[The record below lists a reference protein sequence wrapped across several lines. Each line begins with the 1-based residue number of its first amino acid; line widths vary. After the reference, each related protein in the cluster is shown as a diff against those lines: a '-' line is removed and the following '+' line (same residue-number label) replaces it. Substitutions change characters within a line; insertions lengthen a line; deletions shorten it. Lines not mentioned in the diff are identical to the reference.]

1 MPKGSRALVLV
12 LLSLLV
18 SSCSAPWR
26 APVETRSG
34 VGYSAAGGR
43 IEGPTYRVQ
52 PGDTL
57 YGIAWRAGVDYQ
69 DLAAWNRIA
78 PPYTIYVRQQLR
90 VVPGALGATKQ
101 APAKSA
107 RKTAAAKPPAKTGKT
122 ATASVPAT
130 RAANTA
136 APSSATKPRAVKDV
150 PSGSLRWTWPAKG
163 RVVQTFSPSDPARKG
178 IKIRGNLGQGVVA
191 SEAGE
196 VVYSG
201 SGLVGYGQLI
211 IIKHNKEFLSAYGH
225 NAKRL
230 VREGDRV
237 ARGKVIAEMGTSAGQ
252 PQLHFEIRRR
262 GKPVNPLGLLPRR

>member
-1 MPKGSRALVLV
+1 MPKGSCSLTLFLLAL
-12 LLSLLV
+12 LLAG
-18 SSCSAPWR
+18 CSAPWR

-34 VGYSAAGGR
+34 SGYSGTGGR
-43 IEGPTYRVQ
+43 IQGPSYRVQ

-69 DLAAWNRIA
+69 DLAAWNGIA

-90 VVPGALGATKQ
+90 VVPGTTSDAKQ

-107 RKTAAAKPPAKTGKT
+107 KKTAVAKSPAVTGKT
-122 ATASVPAT
+122 APSSVPAT
-130 RAANTA
+130 RTKNATA
-136 APSSATKPRAVKDV
+136 SSSTPKPRAVKEV

-163 RVVQTFSPSDPARKG
+163 RVVQSFSPSDPARKG
-178 IKIRGNLGQGVVA
+178 IKIRGNLGQPVVA
-191 SEAGE
+191 SESGE

-237 ARGKVIAEMGTSAGQ
+237 ARGKAIAEMGTSAGQ

-262 GKPVNPLGLLPRR
+262 GKPVDPLGFLPRR

>member
-1 MPKGSRALVLV
+1 MSKGSPAFVLVVLV
-12 LLSLLV
+12 LLATG
-18 SSCSAPWR
+18 CSAPWR

-34 VGYSAAGGR
+34 SGYSDARGR
-43 IEGPTYRVQ
+43 IQGPTYRVQ

-69 DLAAWNRIA
+69 DLAAWNGIA

-90 VVPGALGATKQ
+90 VVPGTARVTKQ

-107 RKTAAAKPPAKTGKT
+107 KKTATAKSPATTGKT
-122 ATASVPAT
+122 APASVPAKS
-130 RAANTA
+130 AKNTA
-136 APSSATKPRAVKDV
+136 VPSSTPKPRAVKEV

-178 IKIRGNLGQGVVA
+178 VKIRGNLGQQVVA

-211 IIKHNKEFLSAYGH
+211 IVKHNKEFLSAYGH